1 MMGFLSLR
9 KEVAWP
15 NLNLIIIIIAQSVRK
30 EFFFFKWV
38 TTYPDKVK

>member
-30 EFFFFKWV
+30 DFFFKWV
-38 TTYPDKVK
+38 TAYPDKVK